1 MKKPTYKRL
10 GLGFLQHLAAM
21 FIMVALAGILFNSYI
36 AVDTMDGSKV
46 YWLSP
51 LDTEPEFEDSVVFRD
66 LFRTAV
72 SDITRLVVIKGQV
85 ETDGEFDSHK
95 KIDVTQFA
103 NRKGTG
109 NGCNVTVYYELED
122 LIKWGKYGI
131 EYTNR
136 AMSMSDFVNYFGP
149 ATSPVNFALDAN
161 GNLYFAG
168 FYDVAFLPEIPKT
181 SIAFQSEE
189 AIAAQ
194 SRSSEEME
202 QLNAELQKYTVEQL
216 EDMAF
221 SYIMSETS
229 EDISLIREEDG
240 SLTVYFSMING
251 RYSTVDDEKQLT
263 AYAGNWV
270 DYTKLQSNLEE
281 AITSLSAN
289 YEMYQN
295 CNHLYLENKGNIKY
309 VVRMMTDDG
318 IRTYT
323 NVSDMQDAEEIA
335 ITDYFAE
342 YRRYLIYYP
351 DSLEFTGNTSMTE
364 DEIYEYLNAYEYVY
378 PETTHI
384 WIGVDTN
391 YAVAGDALYNANTMF
406 QRIVPNIGYIIAFC
420 VIMGLLWLMLGIYL
434 TLTAGVA
441 YDENNERVVYMNG
454 IDHLW
459 TEFMLL
465 IGVGC
470 VYGAYRGYQLLS
482 DVADMVYSSHSELLG
497 ASITQFYEYG
507 SFAAYGFLVS
517 MVAAILWYSLIRR
530 IRSKNLWRDS
540 FICWLLNKF
549 SRGVRFVISHRNT
562 AVSTLI
568 PYNLFLLV
576 NLVGVFYA
584 LKIKE
589 SNMISFLIL
598 VGIVIFD
605 GVIGVLIFKNKA
617 EHLDI
622 VDGIRRIRDGEV
634 EYKLDVESLH
644 GDNREMADAVNN
656 IGEGIRKAVRTS
668 MKDEQMKTDLIT
680 NVSHDIKTPLT
691 SIINYVDLLKRLKI
705 TEEPA
710 KSYIDILDNK
720 SQRLKQLADDLVEAS
735 KISSGNIELNFEKL
749 NLTEL
754 INQAVGEFIDRLE
767 EKNLTVVFDGGTV
780 PAIIY
785 ADSRRMWRVVENLFN
800 NVCKYAMEGTRV
812 YLDIIVAEGN
822 IEMSMK
828 NISERQMNIRADDL
842 TERFIRGDA
851 SRTTEGSG
859 LGLFIAKSFTQVQ
872 GGSFEIQLDGDLF
885 KVMLRFS
892 EYVEPD
898 EEHQSAENVENLVS
912 DELVAAETDAEIAEE
927 AASEPQESGKKRK
940 GRRNKEKK

>member
-1 MKKPTYKRL
+1 MRKPTYKRL
-10 GLGFLQHLAAM
+10 GLGFLQHLMAM

-85 ETDGEFDSHK
+85 ETNGEFDSHK
-95 KIDVTQFA
+95 KIDITQFA

-109 NGCNVTVYYELED
+109 NGCSVTAHYELED

-194 SRSSEEME
+194 SRTPEELE
-202 QLNAELQKYTVEQL
+202 LLEAELQNYTVEQL

-221 SYIMSETS
+221 SYIMSETT

-240 SLTVYFSMING
+240 SLTVYFPMING

-270 DYTKLQSNLEE
+270 DYMKLQSNLEE
-281 AITSLSAN
+281 AINSLSAN

-295 CNHLYLENKGNIKY
+295 CNHLYLEDKGNVKY
-309 VVRMMTDDG
+309 AVRMKTDDG
-318 IRTYT
+318 MRTYT
-323 NVSDMQDAEEIA
+323 NVSAIQDAEESD
-335 ITDYFAE
+335 ITDFFSE

-364 DEIYEYLNAYEYVY
+364 EEIYDYLSAYEYAY

-391 YAVAGDALYNANTMF
+391 YPVVGDSLYNANAMF
-406 QRIVPNIGYIIAFC
+406 QRIVPNIGYIIAVC
-420 VIMGLLWLMLGIYL
+420 IILGLAWLMLGIYL
-434 TLTAGVA
+434 TLSAGVA

-454 IDHLW
+454 IDHIW
-459 TEFMLL
+459 TEVMVLV
-465 IGVGC
+465 GVGC
-470 VYGAYRGYQLLS
+470 AYAAYLGYQQLLA
-482 DVADMVYSSHSELLG
+482 VADMVYSSHSELLG
-497 ASITQFYEYG
+497 ASITQLYEYG
-507 SFAAYGFLVS
+507 SFAAYGFSVS
-517 MVAAILWYSLIRR
+517 MVTAILWYSLIRR

-540 FICWLLNKF
+540 FIYWLFDKF
-549 SRGVRFVISHRNT
+549 RRGIRFVISHRNT

-576 NLVGVFYA
+576 NLVGVSFA
-584 LKIKE
+584 MKSKE
-589 SNMISFLIL
+589 NNMVSFLITIGL
-598 VGIVIFD
+598 VLLD
-605 GVIGVLIFKNKA
+605 SVIGVLLFKNKA

-634 EYKLDVESLH
+634 EYKLEVESLH

-710 KSYIDILDNK
+710 KSYIDILDSK
-720 SQRLKQLADDLVEAS
+720 SQRLKQLADDLLEAS

-754 INQAVGEFIDRLE
+754 LNQAVGEFIDRLE
-767 EKNLTVVFDGGTV
+767 EKNLTVVFDGDKV

-812 YLDIIVAEGN
+812 YLDVVVAEGN
-822 IEMSMK
+822 IEFSIK

-842 TERFIRGDA
+842 TERFIRGDS

-872 GGSFEIQLDGDLF
+872 GGTFEIQLDGDLF
-885 KVMLRFS
+885 KVMLCFS
-892 EYVEPD
+892 EYVEPEPAEAEPAQND
-898 EEHQSAENVENLVS
+898 EPEP
-912 DELVAAETDAEIAEE
+912 D
-927 AASEPQESGKKRK
+927 SE
-940 GRRNKEKK
+940 

>member
-1 MKKPTYKRL
+1 MRKSTYKRL
-10 GLGFLQHLAAM
+10 ILGFFQHLTVM
-21 FIMVALAGILFNSYI
+21 FIMVAIAGILFNSSI

-46 YWLSP
+46 YRLSP
-51 LDTEPEFEDSVVFRD
+51 LNTEPEFEDSEVFQD
-66 LFRTAV
+66 LFKTAV
-72 SDITRLVVIKGQV
+72 SDITKLVVIKGQI
-85 ETDGEFDSHK
+85 ETDGEFDSQK

-109 NGCNVTVYYELED
+109 NGCEVTVIYELED

-131 EYTNR
+131 EYTHR
-136 AMSMSDFVNYFGP
+136 SMSMSDFVNYFGP
-149 ATSPVNFALDAN
+149 ATSPVNFAVDAS
-161 GNLYFAG
+161 GKLYFAG
-168 FYDVAFLPEIPKT
+168 FYDVAFLPKIPKT
-181 SIAFQSEE
+181 AIVFQSEE
-189 AIAAQ
+189 ALAAQ
-194 SRSSEEME
+194 SRSPEELAIIE
-202 QLNAELQKYTVEQL
+202 AELQKYTVEQL

-229 EDISLIREEDG
+229 EEISLTREEDG
-240 SLTVYFSMING
+240 SLTVFFAMING

-263 AYAGNWV
+263 TYAGNWV
-270 DYTKLQSNLEE
+270 DYMKLQSNLEE
-281 AITSLSAN
+281 AINSLSSN
-289 YEMYQN
+289 YAMYQN
-295 CNHLYLENKGNIKY
+295 CNHFYLENKGNVKY
-309 VVRMMTDDG
+309 AVRMMTENG
-318 IRTYT
+318 VRTYT
-323 NVSDMQDAEEIA
+323 NVSDMEAAEESV
-335 ITDYFAE
+335 ITDYFSE

-351 DSLEFTGNTSMTE
+351 DSLEFIGNTSITE
-364 DEIYEYLNAYEYVY
+364 EEIHGYLSEYEYAY

-391 YAVAGDALYNANTMF
+391 YPVSGDALYNANAIF
-406 QRIVPNIGYIIAFC
+406 QRIVPNIGFIIAFC
-420 VIMGLLWLMLGIYL
+420 VVMGLIWLGLFLYL
-434 TLTAGVA
+434 TVTAGVA
-441 YDENNERVVYMNG
+441 RDENDEPILYLNG

-459 TEFMLL
+459 TEFMVL
-465 IGVGC
+465 VGIAGGY
-470 VYGAYRGYQLLS
+470 VSYRGYLQLLK
-482 DVADMVYSSHSELLG
+482 VADMVYESHSALME
-497 ASITQFYEYG
+497 ADITQAYQYG
-507 SFAAYGFLVS
+507 YFAAYGFVISLVAN
-517 MVAAILWYSLIRR
+517 VLWYSLIRR
-530 IRSKNLWRDS
+530 IKTRNLWRDS
-540 FICWLLNKF
+540 FVCWLLDKAH
-549 SRGVRFVISHRNT
+549 RGVRFVISHRNT

-568 PYNLFLLV
+568 PYNLFLLI
-576 NLVGVFYA
+576 NLVGIFCA
-584 LKIKE
+584 LKLEQNK
-589 SNMISFLIL
+589 MLGLFLMA
-598 VGIVIFD
+598 GIIIFD
-605 GVIGVLIFKNKA
+605 GVIGVIMFKNKA

-634 EYKLDVESLH
+634 EYKLEVDSLH

-754 INQAVGEFIDRLE
+754 VNQAIGEFVDRME
-767 EKNLTVVFDGGTV
+767 EKNLTMVFDGGTT

-800 NVCKYAMEGTRV
+800 NVCKYALEGTRV
-812 YLDIIVAEGN
+812 YVDLSVSEGN
-822 IEMSMK
+822 IELLMK

-872 GGSFEIQLDGDLF
+872 GGTFEIQLDGDLF
-885 KVMLRFS
+885 KVKLGFS
-892 EYVEPD
+892 EYVEPEVVQV
-898 EEHQSAENVENLVS
+898 EEESE
-912 DELVAAETDAEIAEE
+912 DIPAEE
-927 AASEPQESGKKRK
+927 S
-940 GRRNKEKK
+940 